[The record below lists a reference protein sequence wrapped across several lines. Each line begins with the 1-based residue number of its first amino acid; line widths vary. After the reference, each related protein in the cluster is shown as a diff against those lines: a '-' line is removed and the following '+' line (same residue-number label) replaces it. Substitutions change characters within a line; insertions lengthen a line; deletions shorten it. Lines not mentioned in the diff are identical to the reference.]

1 MTTPIRNWQKIFRL
15 KFLYSEENKQCQCC
29 NSWLE
34 IWRRYWS
41 SKKMV
46 PSKGFNLL
54 MVLFTTVPC
63 STVSHWWCC
72 WFYHYIY
79 SRLWLFRRLENYVFV
94 LKPNPLKWP
103 LWIISARSVQDEE
116 DGGFVWSYLLVTWC
130 IVFEWCN
137 RVRWGHACDW
147 TLQEILLNSLY
158 YTLSSTR
165 SQFLEFVNIDWTHLE
180 PFLAII

>member
-15 KFLYSEENKQCQCC
+15 EFLYSEENKQCQCC

-34 IWRRYWS
+34 IWRRYWF

-46 PSKGFNLL
+46 PGKGFNLL

-63 STVSHWWCC
+63 STVSQ
-72 WFYHYIY
+72 
-79 SRLWLFRRLENYVFV
+79 SL
-94 LKPNPLKWP
+94 
-103 LWIISARSVQDEE
+103 IISLYLLETFTVPETGKWCVRPQTQSSKVASLNHLSQECAGWR
-116 DGGFVWSYLLVTWC
+116 GCVWSYLVVTWC

-137 RVRWGHACDW
+137 RERWGHACDW